1 MRPDLCGG
9 IGNQYPA
16 NRVIPIYKNITINK
30 KGGFYMSY
38 RNAARRRQ
46 TKGVVLFTVVCIL
59 LFLFIMIM
67 STLSVVSSAQ
77 KRTYTKFKENQAYF
91 TARSGLETVTTSLW
105 NRTYNGSGDRTDPAS
120 YDAAN
125 NKFYRAFLQMMYPVD
140 TFSTSPKRG
149 SAYIESDT
157 NLTFE
162 EMDNNPNIAKINVTF
177 PQPPASAYN
186 NADLKYLYGECT
198 VYIQKTDIKKARFVS
213 HAKLGDSESTI
224 VLYIGPEDEPPEVFE
239 NALTTFGGAG
249 ADNMCVFGGTS
260 LNINQEPD
268 DLPLNT
274 VRYTNSNTTIQ
285 GNQYFNCNMELDNA
299 KLYPGATGTVVA
311 GDLELKNNAQILVD
325 SDDAKLYVGGKFS
338 SNSGPKIGNSSKK
351 VDLYCGAFEMG
362 NTNFELYGDLYIY
375 GDENVTLNGTVHGN
389 IYHMGTGSISVSNSA
404 TVTGN
409 LYTNTTSP
417 ITHSNGLTI
426 GSTAYGT
433 DMQSIPV
440 ENLTAPP
447 SDTKSKEDLLANDL
461 PSLSNVRSTYAP
473 YDGIGSFNAWGYKKI
488 GDGDEKTA
496 ANYEKYEPSKLSQYI
511 NDDGWVEW
519 PGFSSLPYDPD
530 HPGYRY
536 IDATTNSVNYHV
548 SAAYSD
554 ATWARFIPD
563 NQKLMI
569 KGSNAVNFYFD
580 QGSYTIGND
589 AHITNESIYNGGVG
603 GIIEL
608 TTAGANNISLNTN
621 MYFWGSSTLNLPN
634 NALINAY
641 ILAPEG
647 TLNVYTANATLP
659 NVSSSDG
666 IIYDGISLDNNT
678 VLGMG
683 SLVFNEIN
691 CANAPKYFF
700 VRKPSTAPNPDEPG
714 KFWKDLYYFNR

>member
-224 VLYIGPEDEPPEVFE
+224 VLYVGPDDEPPDVFE
-239 NALTTFGGAG
+239 NALTTFGGSG
-249 ADNMCVFGGTS
+249 ADNMQVYGGTS
-260 LNINQEPD
+260 LNIDQDPTSP
-268 DLPLNT
+268 PLNT
-274 VRYTNSNTTIQ
+274 VTYNNADTTIQ
-285 GNQYFNCNMELDNA
+285 GNQYFNCNMDLDNA
-299 KLYPGATGTVVA
+299 KLYPGENGTFVA
-311 GDLELKNNAQILVD
+311 GDLRIGNNGKILIPAAD
-325 SDDAKLYVGGKFS
+325 TKIYVGGKFS
-338 SNSGPKIGNSSKK
+338 SNTGPTIGDSSTSI
-351 VDLYCGAFEMG
+351 DLYCDAFEMG
-362 NTNFELYGDLYIY
+362 NDSFELFGDLYIY
-375 GDENVTLNGTVHGN
+375 GNDNVTLNGTVHGSV
-389 IYHMGTGSISVSNSA
+389 YHMGTGSISIGNKA
-404 TVTGN
+404 TIDEH
-409 LYTNTTSP
+409 LYTNSTSD
-417 ITHSNGLTI
+417 IAVSNGLKI
-426 GSTAYGT
+426 GSVTYGAGTTAPAS
-433 DMQSIPV
+433 DLSS
-440 ENLTAPP
+440 PP
-447 SDTKSKEDLLANDL
+447 SDATTKESILEEMPTLD
-461 PSLSNVRSTYAP
+461 SVRATYAP
-473 YDGIGSFNAWGYKKI
+473 YDGSAGPFSGWGYKKI
-488 GDGDEKTA
+488 GNGDEKNSS
-496 ANYEKYEPSKLSQYI
+496 NYEKYEPSKVSQYI
-511 NDDGWVEW
+511 NNDGWVEW
-519 PGFSSLPYDPD
+519 PGITSLPME
-530 HPGYRY
+530 GYNTY
-536 IDATTNSVNYHV
+536 VIDATTNAVNYHV
-548 SAAYSD
+548 SSAYSEFLPND
-554 ATWARFIPD
+554 
-563 NQKLMI
+563 KVLMI
-569 KGSNAVNFYFD
+569 KGTNAVNFYFD
-580 QGSYTIGND
+580 EGTYNLRDRSKL
-589 AHITNESIYNGGVG
+589 TNSSINTGAGTNS
-603 GIIEL
+603 ISL
-608 TTAGANNISLNTN
+608 TTAGANNISLATN
-621 MYFWGSSTLNLPN
+621 LYFWGNSTLNISN
-634 NALINAY
+634 DAQINGY
-641 ILAPEG
+641 LLAPEG
-647 TLNVYTANATLP
+647 TLNVYTAQSSLP
-659 NVSSSDG
+659 NITSG
-666 IIYDGISLDNNT
+666 ITYDGISVDNSK

-683 SLVFNEIN
+683 SLVFNEITTQ
-691 CANAPKYFF
+691 NAPKYFY